1 MRILVTGGCG
11 YIGAVLVRK
20 MIAAGH
26 VVRCLDRQVRSS
38 EVVLDLRGDQQA
50 QYEVFVGDIRKRE
63 DLEIALKDADAVVN
77 LAAIVGSP
85 ACDADPEDAKSINVE
100 GARLLARVAPPHIP
114 VIHMSTCSVYGRTKE
129 LVCSE
134 TVQPLPITL
143 YGETK
148 LHSEEAVL
156 ARGGV
161 VLRAVT
167 AYGPSPS
174 PRLDLLLH
182 TLIRLGLTKQRVKL
196 FEPFAVRPMIHTE
209 DIARGLLFSLERF
222 DAMTG
227 KVYNLASH
235 DGALTKMD
243 LANRVSELTGLQVEI
258 DEERT
263 DPDGRD
269 YSVACC
275 EIKRLGFETSKPL
288 DVGIRETTEWLK
300 QMISRN
306 S

>member
-11 YIGAVLVRK
+11 YIGAVLLK
-20 MIAAGH
+20 TMIAAGH
-26 VVRCLDRQVRSS
+26 TVRCLDRHKLAFENS
-38 EVVLDLRGDQQA
+38 LDFHGDQHA
-50 QYEVFVGDIRKRE
+50 RCEILVGDIRERG
-63 DLEIALKDADAVVN
+63 DLQVALEGADAVVN

-85 ACDADPEDAKSINVE
+85 ACAAWPEDARSINVE
-100 GARLLARVAPPHIP
+100 GARLLARVAPPHVP
-114 VIHMSTCSVYGRTKE
+114 MIHMSTCSVYGRTKE
-129 LVCSE
+129 RICRE
-134 TVQPLPITL
+134 DVQPHPITL

-148 LHSEEAVL
+148 LQSEEAVL

-167 AYGPSPS
+167 AYGPSPN
-174 PRLDLLLH
+174 PRFDLLLH
-182 TLIRLGLTKQRVKL
+182 TLIRFGLTKRRLRL
-196 FEPFAVRPMIHTE
+196 FEPFAVRPMIHIE

-222 DAMTG
+222 EAMSG
-227 KVYNLASH
+227 KIYNLASD

-243 LANRVSELTGLQVEI
+243 LVTRVSELTGLQVEI

-269 YSVACC
+269 YSIACC
-275 EIKRLGFETSKPL
+275 QIKKLGFKTNKPL
-288 DVGIRETTEWLK
+288 DVGLRETTEWLN
-300 QMISRN
+300 QIISRD